1 MAADSRLGLVG
12 ELVAASDRDLAVYR
26 ATDSDDP
33 NRLNAGRSALHGLES
48 AIQRLMEVRAGLLRE
63 LGGEQPEANR

>member
-1 MAADSRLGLVG
+1 VG

-26 ATDSDDP
+26 GTADSDDP

-48 AIQRLMEVRAGLLRE
+48 AIQRLMEVRATLLRE
-63 LGGEQPEANR
+63 LGGEQREAER